1 MASLK
6 NRATVAPIMGL
17 IMALV
22 WSLSSPIHAEDT
34 SDDMAQAI
42 LESAE
47 ADYRIG
53 RYFDALNTVKPAA
66 EAGYAPAQHFYAY
79 LNWGGSFYDE
89 AYIWYEK
96 AALQGHKDSIYAL
109 VSLIQENEVSDK
121 TTAVAVEW
129 LKPLAAENDPKALE
143 LLFLIDSKGRSDWP
157 ANANSALVW
166 LTQALNAAQP
176 WAMYQW
182 SEILEIGSYNQQV
195 NVQQA
200 LYWLTQAGEALYA
213 KAIEKLISVYST
225 PLLQQ
230 KVDKDQIRY
239 WSSKKNH

>member
-1 MASLK
+1 MTLYYYTRVLTPS
-6 NRATVAPIMGL
+6 MGL

-22 WSLSSPIHAEDT
+22 WSLSSPIQAEDMST
-34 SDDMAQAI
+34 NMAQTI

-47 ADYRIG
+47 ADYRVG

-79 LNWGGSFYDE
+79 LNWGGSFNDE

-129 LKPLAAENDPKALE
+129 LKTLASDNDIVALE
-143 LLFLIDSKGRSDWP
+143 KLFLIDSKGRIDWP
-157 ANANSALVW
+157 ANANSALTW
-166 LTQALNAAQP
+166 LTQGLNAAQP

-182 SEILEIGSYNQQV
+182 SEILEIGSYNQQQ
-195 NVQQA
+195 NSQQS
-200 LYWLTQAGEALYA
+200 LYWLTQAGEAQYA